1 MAASAIRRS
10 RRDPRIDFVRGF
22 ALLTIFVDHVPGN
35 FLGML
40 TLRNFGF
47 CDAAELF
54 VILAGFSASYAY
66 GRSFEQDGP
75 TVGLKRVAMRC
86 ARIYFFQVGMLLA
99 TLVIVDRWTRHFGMH
114 PVSLAPLINGGISE
128 IEKGLSLKALPSS
141 LNILPLYI
149 VLLGLFPLIYLL
161 ARRGAAL
168 ALSLSGCLWLVA
180 NLDHDINLTNSLDG
194 KGWFFNPFAWQFLFA
209 IGVVGARYVA
219 RNGGALPRNKYLA
232 TAAWMYLAFAFVAA
246 APWSDW
252 GLTPKLFAM
261 DAPDKTA
268 LAPLRLLDVLA
279 LIYLALSSS
288 WFRRVVQH
296 PAFRPIEIC
305 GKHSLEVFSLGTMI
319 ALFARL
325 SFKTF
330 GTTITA
336 QVFVNGIGFAAMI
349 TLAIMLERSKN
360 RTRQTALPP
369 AGVAPVPS

>member
-1 MAASAIRRS
+1 MAAFAIKQS
-10 RRDPRIDFVRGF
+10 KRDPRIDFLRGF

-47 CDAAELF
+47 SDAAELF
-54 VILAGFSASYAY
+54 VILAGFSSSYAY
-66 GRSFEQDGP
+66 GRSFENDGAA
-75 TVGLKRVAMRC
+75 VGLKRVAMRC
-86 ARIYFFQVGMLLA
+86 ARIYFFQVGMLLT
-99 TLVIVDRWTRHFGMH
+99 TLVIVDRWTKHFGMH

-149 VLLGLFPLIYLL
+149 VLLGAFPFIYLL
-161 ARRGAAL
+161 ARRSSVPAL
-168 ALSLSGCLWLVA
+168 GVSACLWLVA

-194 KGWFFNPFAWQFLFA
+194 KGWFFNPFAWQFLFT
-209 IGVVGARYVA
+209 IGVVGARFMA
-219 RNGGALPRNKYLA
+219 QRGGAMPQIRWVA
-232 TAAWMYLAFAFVAA
+232 AAAWLYLGFALIAA
-246 APWSDW
+246 APWSNW
-252 GLTPKLFAM
+252 GLMPPLFPM

-268 LAPLRLLDVLA
+268 LAPLRLLHVLA

-288 WFRRVVQH
+288 WFRQFVQH
-296 PAFRPIEIC
+296 RAFYLVEVC

-330 GTTITA
+330 GTTISA
-336 QVFVNGIGFAAMI
+336 QVLVNGVGFAAMI
-349 TLAIMLERSKN
+349 VLALLLERSK
-360 RTRQTALPP
+360 TRARMRPLPP
-369 AGVAPVPS
+369 SPAASVSS

>member
-1 MAASAIRRS
+1 MAAFATKQSK
-10 RRDPRIDFVRGF
+10 RDPRVDFLRGL

-47 CDAAELF
+47 SDAAELF

-66 GRSFEQDGP
+66 GRTFEQDGA

-86 ARIYFFQVGMLLA
+86 ARIYFFQVGMLLT
-99 TLVIVDRWTRHFGMH
+99 TLIIVDRWTKHFGMH

-149 VLLGLFPLIYLL
+149 VLLAAFPLIYLL
-161 ARRGAAL
+161 ARRSAVL
-168 ALSLSGCLWLVA
+168 ALSLSGCLWIVV

-194 KGWFFNPFAWQFLFA
+194 KGWFFNPFAWQFLFT
-209 IGVVGARYVA
+209 IGVVGARFIA
-219 RNGGALPRNKYLA
+219 RNGGALPRVRWLAVASWVYLG
-232 TAAWMYLAFAFVAA
+232 FALLAA
-246 APWSDW
+246 APWSNW
-252 GLTPKLFAM
+252 GLMPPLFLM

-268 LAPLRLLDVLA
+268 LAPLRLLHVLA

-288 WFRRVVQH
+288 WFRRLVQH
-296 PAFRPIEIC
+296 RAFHVVEVC

-330 GTTITA
+330 GTTIAA
-336 QVFVNGIGFAAMI
+336 QILVNGVGFAAMI
-349 TLAIMLERSKN
+349 ALALMLERSKMRA
-360 RTRQTALPP
+360 RTAALP
-369 AGVAPVPS
+369 APMAATS